1 MSKSPIYQYHRNV
14 LQVTEAPY
22 KLEIF
27 WSGIGIA
34 LWQKEF
40 KQLKLFFLV
49 TLSRNLQIF
58 WWSMWVCRINR
69 LYKRLY
75 SLNKRIILSLALLLK
90 LKNWKALLFVSGQEP
105 RLNKYK
111 FGKLHKDSNSIRH
124 QRTPS
129 CLSSYL
135 NIENIL
141 WNGLYSYL
149 NIVSMGEN
157 PVRKGQALQ

>member
-27 WSGIGIA
+27 WSSIGIA

-40 KQLKLFFLV
+40 KLKLLFLV
-49 TLSRNLQIF
+49 TLSLNLQIF
-58 WWSMWVCRINR
+58 WWSLWVCRVNR

-75 SLNKRIILSLALLLK
+75 SLNKRIIWSLALLLK
-90 LKNWKALLFVSGQEP
+90 FKNWKALLFVSGQEP